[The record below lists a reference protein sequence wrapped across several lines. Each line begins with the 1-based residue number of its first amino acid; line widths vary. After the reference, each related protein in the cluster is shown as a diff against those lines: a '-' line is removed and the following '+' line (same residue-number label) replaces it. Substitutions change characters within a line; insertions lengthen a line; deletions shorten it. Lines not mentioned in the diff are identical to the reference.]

1 MIALPSKLSMDYR
14 NLLAACFFVA
24 FFLLGLSVFRD
35 YGVSWDE
42 PRNRE
47 NGLVAFNYVAQ
58 GAREIFGYF
67 ARDYGTAFELPLVMI
82 ERVFKVSDP
91 YRIFQMRH
99 FFTFL
104 LFFVSV
110 LIFYKLGR
118 EFFASRWLGLLG
130 ASFLVLSPRI
140 FADSFYNSK
149 DIALLSLFIISGCTF
164 HRFFKKPSMISAA
177 LHAASSAYL
186 ADIRLVGLLMPIFTF
201 VFIAGDFILIPEKR
215 KEWKRQ
221 LAVLGAYAALF
232 LFFLVLFWPLLWE
245 DPAAN
250 FWNTLRGMGQFSRW
264 SGTTLY
270 LGEYVKAA
278 E

>member
-14 NLLAACFFVA
+14 NLLAACFFIA

-47 NGLVAFNYVAQ
+47 NGLMAFNYVAQ

-110 LIFYKLGR
+110 FIFYKLGR

-130 ASFLVLSPRI
+130 ASFLVLSPRL
-140 FADSFYNSK
+140 FADGFYNSK
-149 DIALLSLFIISGCTF
+149 DAVLMSLFVISFYTLR
-164 HRFFKKPSMISAA
+164 RFWQEPSWSRAA
-177 LHAASSAYL
+177 LHALASAYL
-186 ADIRLVGLLMPIFTF
+186 IDVRLSGLIVPAATLGFLNL
-201 VFIAGDFILIPEKR
+201 DFAFLAER
-215 KEWKRQ
+215 RGEWK
-221 LAVLGAYAALF
+221 
-232 LFFLVLFWPLLWE
+232 
-245 DPAAN
+245 
-250 FWNTLRGMGQFSRW
+250 
-264 SGTTLY
+264 
-270 LGEYVKAA
+270 
-278 E
+278 